1 MHRHV
6 KLAQRV
12 ETDRNTCYL
21 VKKGVLLNRAKLT
34 NSQGV
39 PRITDLM
46 RNRASFIIAAM
57 VAFIV
62 TVLLPGT
69 TFSQSDRFRMR
80 TVVIDPGHG
89 GHDPGNLGTGRYKSK
104 EKDVVLDVCMKLGD
118 LIKQE
123 YPGIKVIYTR
133 TTDEFVTLD
142 ARAQIANK
150 NDADLFISVHCNA
163 AKSTAA
169 AGSESFVLGL
179 HRSEENL
186 EVAMKENSVILLE
199 EDHEKTY
206 GGFDPN
212 SAESIIALT
221 MMQSA
226 FLDQSVRVS
235 AFVQRQ
241 FTERVGRKDRGVK
254 QAGFLVLRKATMPSI
269 LIELGFLTNAA
280 EEDFL
285 NSADGKDKMALA
297 IFKGF
302 KEYKITVEDAGNQFQ
317 DIPAPQ
323 PKPEPKP
330 EPKAEVKNEVKAEP
344 KKAEPKKTSPKAMT
358 AEEAEIEFN
367 KKRKA
372 ELEAKLAE
380 AEKEKER
387 ALAEKKKKELDEKER
402 QAKAEREAAEKLAA
416 EKKAEEERIAI
427 EKAELEQ
434 KRMEDERKLA
444 DARKADEERLRAEKL
459 AEEERLSLEKLEAA
473 RIAEEQ
479 RLAEMKKAEEEAEAA
494 AIANQAEKEAE
505 RQRRRDAEEG
515 ERIRREQAERMA
527 EQEGQAAEQRL
538 EEERQAAVK
547 AKTAQIEEER
557 KAREARLLA
566 EQANQTDNSQ
576 PAPDL
581 KQAEKV
587 NAPAQEAE
595 PSKAHTPEEA
605 EAAYLAQ
612 RRKELE
618 GRISTIQAEAENKK
632 QAKAGTSAE
641 KPATTERTADEPKA
655 KAPAATASGLVFR
668 IQIMSSDKRLA
679 AGAPQFK
686 GQKAEEYT
694 DGNLFKYTIGS
705 TTDINA
711 VGNLQKE
718 VRAKGFEGAFAVAFH
733 NGKRIT
739 MQEARDILSKK

>member
-1 MHRHV
+1 
-6 KLAQRV
+6 
-12 ETDRNTCYL
+12 
-21 VKKGVLLNRAKLT
+21 
-34 NSQGV
+34 
-39 PRITDLM
+39 M
-46 RNRASFIIAAM
+46 RNNASFIIAAM
-57 VAFIV
+57 VMFIV
-62 TVLLPGT
+62 AGLLPET
-69 TFSQSDRFRMR
+69 SFSQSDKFRMR

-104 EKDVVLDVCMKLGD
+104 EKDVVLDVCMKLGE

-123 YPGIKVIYTR
+123 YPNIKVIYTR

-142 ARAQIANK
+142 SRAQVANK

-169 AGSESFVLGL
+169 SGSESFVLGL

-302 KEYKITVEDAGNQFQ
+302 KEYKITVEDGAAQAQ
-317 DIPAPQ
+317 EVPATP
-323 PKPEPKP
+323 PKAEPAPEPKP
-330 EPKAEVKNEVKAEP
+330 EPKTEERTEP
-344 KKAEPKKTSPKAMT
+344 KKAEPKKTTPKAMT
-358 AEEAEIEFN
+358 PEEAEAEFN

-402 QAKAEREAAEKLAA
+402 QLKAEREAAERLAA
-416 EKKAEEERIAI
+416 EKKAEEERIAL

-434 KRMEDERKLA
+434 KRLDDERKLA
-444 DARKADEERLRAEKL
+444 DARKADEERLKAERL
-459 AEEERLSLEKLEAA
+459 AEEERQSLEKLEAA
-473 RIAEEQ
+473 RLAEEQ

-494 AIANQAEKEAE
+494 AIADKAEKEAE
-505 RQRRRDAEEG
+505 MERRRDAEEG

-547 AKTAQIEEER
+547 AKLAQIEEER
-557 KAREARLLA
+557 KVREARILA
-566 EQANQTDNSQ
+566 EQQATETDNSQ

-581 KQAEKV
+581 RQGQKV
-587 NAPAQEAE
+587 NEPQAKAE
-595 PSKAHTPEEA
+595 PEDTRTPEEA
-605 EAAYLAQ
+605 EAAYLAK
-612 RRKELE
+612 RRQELE
-618 GRISTIQAEAENKK
+618 GRISMIQAEAGQKK
-632 QAKAGTSAE
+632 QGK
-641 KPATTERTADEPKA
+641 ATTTDQPKKAEPALTKADEPKS
-655 KAPAATASGLVFR
+655 APAATATGLVFKVQV
-668 IQIMSSDKRLA
+668 ISSDKRLP

-686 GQKAEEYT
+686 GHKAEEYT
-694 DGNLFKYTIGS
+694 DGNLYKYTVGS

-711 VGNLQKE
+711 IGNLQKE

-739 MQEARDILSKK
+739 MQEARDLLSKK

>member
-1 MHRHV
+1 
-6 KLAQRV
+6 
-12 ETDRNTCYL
+12 
-21 VKKGVLLNRAKLT
+21 LNRAKVT

-46 RNRASFIIAAM
+46 RNRASFIIAALA
-57 VAFIV
+57 AFIV
-62 TVLLPGT
+62 ANLLPDPS
-69 TFSQSDRFRMR
+69 FSQTDKFRIR

-89 GHDPGNLGTGRYKSK
+89 GQDPGNLGTGRYKSK

-123 YPGIKVIYTR
+123 YPNIKVIYTR

-142 ARAQIANK
+142 GRAQIANK

-179 HRSEENL
+179 HRTEENL

-226 FLDQSVRVS
+226 FLDQSVRIS

-302 KEYKITVEDAGNQFQ
+302 KEYKITVEDSGSQAQEA
-317 DIPAPQ
+317 PATQ
-323 PKPEPKP
+323 PKAEPAPEPKP
-330 EPKAEVKNEVKAEP
+330 EPKTEVKTEP
-344 KKAEPKKTSPKAMT
+344 KKSEPKKSEPKAMT
-358 AEEAEIEFN
+358 PEQAEIEFN

-372 ELEAKLAE
+372 ELEVKLAE

-402 QAKAEREAAEKLAA
+402 QLKAEREAAEKLAA
-416 EKKAEEERIAI
+416 EKKAEEERIGR

-434 KRMEDERKLA
+434 KRVEDERRLA
-444 DARKADEERLRAEKL
+444 DARKADEERLKAEKL
-459 AEEERLSLEKLEAA
+459 AEEERQSLEKLEAA
-473 RIAEEQ
+473 RLAEEQ

-494 AIANQAEKEAE
+494 DIAVKAEKEAE
-505 RQRRRDAEEG
+505 PA
-515 ERIRREQAERMA
+515 RREQAERVA
-527 EQEGQAAEQRL
+527 EQEVQAAEQKL
-538 EEERQAAVK
+538 EEKRQAAAK
-547 AKTAQIEEER
+547 AKMAQIEEEG

-566 EQANQTDNSQ
+566 ERQAADAANSQ
-576 PAPDL
+576 PAPEL
-581 KQAEKV
+581 RQGEKV
-587 NAPAQEAE
+587 NQPQTKGE
-595 PSKAHTPEEA
+595 PSATQTPEEA
-605 EAAYLAQ
+605 EAAFLAK
-612 RRKELE
+612 RRQELE
-618 GRISTIQAEAENKK
+618 GRISMIQAEAENNKK
-632 QAKAGTSAE
+632 AKTGAPTDKPVRSEPAPE
-641 KPATTERTADEPKA
+641 KPKA
-655 KAPAATASGLVFR
+655 QAPAASTGGLVFK
-668 IQIMSSDKRLA
+668 IQIISSDKRLSA
-679 AGAPQFK
+679 SAPQFK
-686 GQKAEEYT
+686 GQRVEEYL
-694 DGNLFKYTIGS
+694 DGNMYKYTMGS

-711 VGNLQKE
+711 IGNLQKE
-718 VRAKGFEGAFAVAFH
+718 VRAKGFEGAFAVAFQ